1 MRLLGES
8 LSMMMK
14 TKFKEN
20 ATERKQKIV
29 FNVPKVISLFRAPNE
44 SSSRYFS
51 LIFLRD
57 FLTCPG
63 TEKDTFS
70 PALLLSFLSLSIYIL
85 GSFPSL
91 SIIFGLLYCPLECGG
106 RLVPLLSGISVWRT

>member
-1 MRLLGES
+1 MKCGSLGSSIDHS
-8 LSMMMK
+8 L
-14 TKFKEN
+14 
-20 ATERKQKIV
+20 IV
-29 FNVPKVISLFRAPNE
+29 LLFRAPNE

-57 FLTCPG
+57 FPTCPG
-63 TEKDTFS
+63 TEKDTFP

-91 SIIFGLLYCPLECGG
+91 SIIFGLLYCTLECGG
-106 RLVPLLSGISVWRT
+106 RLVSLLSGISVWRT